1 MPDDLQP
8 GNEGQGDA
16 STGIFDPYLQAVPED
31 ARETVASY
39 LKDAEKNVNGRLA
52 EAAELQ
58 KTFGAFKDVEGLTT
72 YDPADLSQLIAWHQ
86 SVTANPDVYKEWLSR
101 EAQEAGL
108 TQAEEQE
115 LQEAEETGELTR
127 EQVQQLIQDTAEQRL
142 APIEEQ
148 FSALQAEK
156 AVDTE
161 ATAIDSAFDQ
171 IQSEFKLELNKDQKA
186 VILDLGMPLAYDE
199 KGNELPMGDSSWVRK
214 GFDRWKEVTD
224 TGARL
229 FIEQKANQPGTP
241 LNAGGTPAAPPITSF
256 GDANAALRE
265 RLRQAT

>member
-8 GNEGQGDA
+8 DEGQGDA

-72 YDPADLSQLIAWHQ
+72 YDPNDLSQLIAWHQ
-86 SVTANPDVYKEWLSR
+86 SVTANPDAYKEWLSR

-115 LQEAEETGELTR
+115 LQEAEEAGELTR
-127 EQVQQLIQDTAEQRL
+127 EEINKLIQDTAEQRL

-148 FSALQAEK
+148 FSELQKEK

-161 ATAIDSAFDQ
+161 LGAINSAFDQ
-171 IQSEFKLELNKDQKA
+171 LQSKYKVELSNDQRA
-186 VILDLGMPLAYDE
+186 IILDLGMPLAHDE
-199 KGNELPMGDSSWVRK
+199 KGNELPMGDASWVEK
-214 GFDRWKEVTD
+214 GYGRWKEISD